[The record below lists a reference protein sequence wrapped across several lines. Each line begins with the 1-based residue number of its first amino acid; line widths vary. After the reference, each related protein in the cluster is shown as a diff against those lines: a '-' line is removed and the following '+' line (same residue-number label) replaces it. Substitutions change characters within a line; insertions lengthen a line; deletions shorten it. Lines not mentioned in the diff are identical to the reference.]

1 MTTVSRSDNE
11 KAGKIHWLYYRSHA
25 VKLITIFQILLIIS
39 QLQRGPPGAIHF
51 ALYSGTILTASQSA
65 SHREEVKKM
74 RIFLTHGSS
83 HRTLGLHPGIN
94 IWNPDV
100 RKTSFR
106 RFAQVGKNVHHNNT
120 EEIGERQQDVTKT
133 SIKRYYISSI
143 FW

>member
-1 MTTVSRSDNE
+1 M
-11 KAGKIHWLYYRSHA
+11 LY
-25 VKLITIFQILLIIS
+25 ILL
-39 QLQRGPPGAIHF
+39 F
-51 ALYSGTILTASQSA
+51 TVTILTASQSA

-74 RIFLTHGSS
+74 RIFLTHGEV
-83 HRTLGLHPGIN
+83 HWKARTGHWELHPGLH
-94 IWNPDV
+94 IWNQDV